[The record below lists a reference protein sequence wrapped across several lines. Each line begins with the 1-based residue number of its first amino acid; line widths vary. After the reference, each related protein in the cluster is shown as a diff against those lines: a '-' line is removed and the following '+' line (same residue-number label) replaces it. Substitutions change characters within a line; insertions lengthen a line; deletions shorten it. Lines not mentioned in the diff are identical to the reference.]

1 MIASA
6 DNLFGMDST
15 RTDRVDSFPARRS
28 KGASARGLMF
38 DRLESRRLLTF
49 TGLLPATL
57 TGVGYESVDEIVA
70 RPDGSFIAGG
80 LFFDTII
87 NSNLIEPIIGGPRRF
102 VARGDSDI
110 WLGGFDRDGVV
121 DWLIT
126 FGGDA
131 DEIKGGRSRADFA
144 TRPLRA
150 SEPFIFGVSAR
161 NYGMG
166 ESITDIE
173 FAPDGTI
180 YIAGIFKGSFR
191 FNQGDVDQTFRAQ
204 GTGEF
209 YDSFIL
215 KLSPDGGPID
225 AFTIGGPFN
234 DIIYDI
240 EIDAAGDLY
249 TAGYFSRQADLQPGR
264 ARQVFNP
271 LGRADAF
278 VARYSTNDK
287 LVWLAPF
294 GSDVA
299 RGELLEAAYAI
310 DIAANGDIA
319 VGGAFAGVAD
329 LDPGRFVRTFDAG
342 GEGTD
347 AFTAVLSPRGKIVNL
362 LAQGSIDRFE
372 GIRDVAWNASGTRL
386 YTVGYFQRDADL
398 GVRTGPG
405 VSSSPVELEE
415 AGDEPGDRG
424 NKTDL
429 FLTDFGPNG
438 ARVQQLPGSGYEA
451 VTSLDVDPTSGDV
464 VLTGSFYGNLDLTL
478 QRGGISR
485 FLSSPESGLN
495 DRNQRDRG
503 FAYSS
508 FVARYSA
515 NLRLKSDE
523 QIDGRFEYDV
533 FTHAAA
539 LRADGS
545 ILLGG
550 RFLAGFTVGS
560 TTVDI
565 TNRPD
570 GGEDAWL
577 LVV

>member
-1 MIASA
+1 MLS
-6 DNLFGMDST
+6 
-15 RTDRVDSFPARRS
+15 
-28 KGASARGLMF
+28 
-38 DRLESRRLLTF
+38 F
-49 TGLLPATL
+49 TGSLPATL
-57 TGVGYESVDEIVA
+57 TGAGYESVDKIVA

-80 LFFDTII
+80 LFFDTVI
-87 NSNLIEPIIGGPRRF
+87 NSNLIEPIIGGERRYI
-102 VARGDSDI
+102 ARGDSDI
-110 WLGGFDRDGVV
+110 WLGGFDQEGGL
-121 DWLIT
+121 DWLIN

-150 SEPFIFGVSAR
+150 SEPFIFGVSVR

-173 FAPDGTI
+173 IAKDGTI
-180 YIAGIFKGSFR
+180 YVAGIFKGSFR
-191 FNQGDVDQTFRAQ
+191 FNRGDVDQVFRAQ

-209 YDSFIL
+209 YDSFVL
-215 KLSPDGGPID
+215 KLSPEGRPLD

-234 DIIYDI
+234 DIVYDI
-240 EIDAAGDLY
+240 AIDDAGDLY
-249 TAGYFSRQADLQPGR
+249 TAGYFSRRADLQPGR
-264 ARQVFNP
+264 ARQIFNP

-278 VARYSTNDK
+278 VARYSTNNK
-287 LVWLAPF
+287 LVWLASF

-319 VGGAFAGVAD
+319 VGGSFAGVAD
-329 LDPGRFVRTFDAG
+329 LDPGPFVRTFDAG
-342 GEGTD
+342 GVGTD
-347 AFTAVLSPRGKIVNL
+347 AFTAVLSPRGKLVSVF
-362 LAQGSIDRFE
+362 AQGSIDRFE
-372 GIRDVAWNASGTRL
+372 GIRDVAWNADGSRL

-405 VSSSPVELEE
+405 LPSSSVKLKE
-415 AGDEPGDRG
+415 AGDQPGGRG

-429 FLTDFGPNG
+429 FITDYSSTG
-438 ARVQQLPGSGYEA
+438 ARVQQLAGSGYEA
-451 VTSLDVDPTSGDV
+451 VTSLDVDPISGDV

-478 QRGGISR
+478 QRGALSR
-485 FLSSPESGLN
+485 LLSSPKSALN

-503 FAYSS
+503 FAYSG

-515 NLRLKSDE
+515 KLGLKSDA
-523 QIDGRFEYDV
+523 QIDGRFAYDV
-533 FTHAAA
+533 FTHAVA

-550 RFLAGFTVGS
+550 RFLAGFTTQGV
-560 TTVDI
+560 TVDI
-565 TNRPD
+565 TSRPN